1 MQLPFVNAFCT
12 FFHQVAPL
20 TYLLVILSH
29 SGNRSLPRTGL
40 LYTESTRGKEE
51 RKRVC
56 ACVWRRPTH
65 RRCTLFYRNSSSNN
79 SLQASRLLLFC
90 VLCSVARNIH
100 FESGKL
106 LLRTWDLWVLSATS
120 GNTGPL
126 LLLRRPQ
133 YSTRLLTASAVASA
147 LSPFY
152 GLRETWV
159 NKTFHEEE
167 KQNLFVSAVII
178 LRLRLPPSLLL
189 QTKYSLE
196 DVSDSSDQG
205 GFILRD
211 AHLLPT
217 VASLGASVP

>member
-1 MQLPFVNAFCT
+1 MISVP
-12 FFHQVAPL
+12 FFHQVSPPPPR
-20 TYLLVILSH
+20 YLLVILGH

-56 ACVWRRPTH
+56 ACVWRPTH

-90 VLCSVARNIH
+90 VLYSVARNIH

-106 LLRTWDLWVLSATS
+106 LLRTWELWVKSATS

-159 NKTFHEEE
+159 NKTFHEEEE

>member
-1 MQLPFVNAFCT
+1 MRQSKCGWALGNLIVKKELLTRITLLPLMQLPFVNAFCT
-12 FFHQVAPL
+12 FFHQVAQL
-20 TYLLVILSH
+20 TYLLVILGH

-106 LLRTWDLWVLSATS
+106 LLRT
-120 GNTGPL
+120 
-126 LLLRRPQ
+126 
-133 YSTRLLTASAVASA
+133 
-147 LSPFY
+147 
-152 GLRETWV
+152 
-159 NKTFHEEE
+159 
-167 KQNLFVSAVII
+167 
-178 LRLRLPPSLLL
+178 
-189 QTKYSLE
+189 
-196 DVSDSSDQG
+196 
-205 GFILRD
+205 
-211 AHLLPT
+211 
-217 VASLGASVP
+217 